1 MKKLLII
8 LPILLWT
15 LIGMAQDT
23 DLAIQA
29 ETFYREGKYM
39 EAADAYNKILS
50 NGKESAKLYYN
61 LGNCYYKLGE
71 NTKAIL
77 NYERSLLINPGDAD
91 ARYNLKMAQ
100 NLVVDKIEV
109 LPEIFF
115 LRWYKAFVSY
125 FSADQWAYISLVL
138 FLLFLGMVAL
148 FFYSTRMILKK
159 TGFTVGIITLLLTIM
174 SVVFTVKQNNRIT
187 EREFGIIMTPSVTV
201 KGAPDNSGTDLFVIH
216 EGLKVRIIGT
226 LGDWVNV
233 RLGDGNEGWVVNKDV
248 EKI

>member
-15 LIGMAQDT
+15 LIGMAQNT

>member
-15 LIGMAQDT
+15 LIGMAQNT
-23 DLAIQA
+23 DLANQA

-39 EAADAYNKILS
+39 EAAAAYNKILS

-148 FFYSTRMILKK
+148 FLYSTRMILKK

-174 SVVFTVKQNNRIT
+174 SVVFTVKQNNRIS
-187 EREFGIIMTPSVTV
+187 EREFGIVMAPSVTV

>member
-15 LIGMAQDT
+15 LIGMPQNT